1 MVTRR
6 RRGTAKLSWVLSTG
20 LVGLL
25 FILYQEYKYLNLVTS
40 NEQQTE
46 GDGQP
51 QSANMIIPHLL
62 QERSDARD
70 SRKARTPE
78 GRRDQKSSHVRGQRS
93 RQERLS
99 LQPKQ
104 PGHMDSQNEVLA
116 EGTRAG
122 RDQTA
127 LDATSGGLQDT
138 IGDLPQIQGDAR
150 ADGSGSVG
158 AAAAT
163 GGDHEGASDDYEDE
177 GEGGDDA
184 GIRGAVSVK
193 PSAGKRVTGEDFQQ
207 VAELHLS
214 DILKGLQFNA
224 TWERLVLNQRHMELP
239 EKALRRAHVATEDS
253 LRELVPEEDLTTRY
267 PRCAIVGNSGIM
279 LQQHAGLLIDKYNA
293 VMRYNNAPTRD
304 FEQYVGSRTTFRAIN
319 NKWTRSFTRAL
330 AKEGKHAA
338 MKLIPPDSK
347 RATSLLCFGKGVLK
361 TFVTLRRS
369 LPKDRRVYYITDQ
382 ECCSYTLQARMER
395 HGFGPYSGGHTMP
408 SGFEGLFFMLQI
420 CDELDVYGFDPQ
432 IDEDV
437 KYHYFDNIKPWENV
451 HSFGFS
457 FDFLRILHQ
466 AGHIRLCAPRY
477 ITDSGCPHEGT
488 KVNEFASL
496 WGQDRKRRRTRL

>member
-1 MVTRR
+1 MCLVCSITPFDVLHADVLGHLRLCAS
-6 RRGTAKLSWVLSTG
+6 TAADAHLLTG
-20 LVGLL
+20 
-25 FILYQEYKYLNLVTS
+25 IAAASEYKYLNLVTS

-104 PGHMDSQNEVLA
+104 PDHMDSQKKVLA

-184 GIRGAVSVK
+184 GSGAVSVK

-214 DILKGLQFNA
+214 DILKGKLRHSGGNLPAVCGRDVFLHEEA
-224 TWERLVLNQRHMELP
+224 CCRMPSAHERGRCCFPN
-239 EKALRRAHVATEDS
+239 RRAS
-253 LRELVPEEDLTTRY
+253 
-267 PRCAIVGNSGIM
+267 I
-279 LQQHAGLLIDKYNA
+279 
-293 VMRYNNAPTRD
+293 
-304 FEQYVGSRTTFRAIN
+304 
-319 NKWTRSFTRAL
+319 
-330 AKEGKHAA
+330 
-338 MKLIPPDSK
+338 
-347 RATSLLCFGKGVLK
+347 
-361 TFVTLRRS
+361 
-369 LPKDRRVYYITDQ
+369 
-382 ECCSYTLQARMER
+382 
-395 HGFGPYSGGHTMP
+395 
-408 SGFEGLFFMLQI
+408 
-420 CDELDVYGFDPQ
+420 
-432 IDEDV
+432 
-437 KYHYFDNIKPWENV
+437 
-451 HSFGFS
+451 
-457 FDFLRILHQ
+457 
-466 AGHIRLCAPRY
+466 
-477 ITDSGCPHEGT
+477 
-488 KVNEFASL
+488 
-496 WGQDRKRRRTRL
+496 